1 MPRSIWSCAKNSYK
15 TKSLFNTYYYSIY
28 KASVTPWQTEVMAFD
43 LEDKSQTMESGKG
56 IANHQ
61 PKHVAS

>member
-15 TKSLFNTYYYSIY
+15 TKSLFNTYYYSNY

-43 LEDKSQTMESGKG
+43 LEDKSPAMESGKW

-61 PKHVAS
+61 PECVAS